1 MLDWVIYIGLLFWS
15 NTTKLEIKDDGG
27 GGEDYQKLLLKISD
41 KTELYILEFHMLF
54 SHAFHAIQVN

>member
-27 GGEDYQKLLLKISD
+27 INDYQKLLLKISD

>member
-27 GGEDYQKLLLKISD
+27 GKDYQKLLLKISD
-41 KTELYILEFHMLF
+41 KTELYILEFYMLF

>member
-41 KTELYILEFHMLF
+41 KTELYILEFYMLF
-54 SHAFHAIQVN
+54 SHAFHAKQVN